1 MSSNNLRRTHEYE
14 IWMFPISASNVK
26 RKSLEEYRKLYIE
39 YCNNPDSINTPNLY
53 EYVAIQQVAPPKTF
67 PSFREQKLFKI
78 RLQRMLYDI
87 IKS

>member
-39 YCNNPDSINTPNLY
+39 YCNNPDSINTANLY

-87 IKS
+87 IKL